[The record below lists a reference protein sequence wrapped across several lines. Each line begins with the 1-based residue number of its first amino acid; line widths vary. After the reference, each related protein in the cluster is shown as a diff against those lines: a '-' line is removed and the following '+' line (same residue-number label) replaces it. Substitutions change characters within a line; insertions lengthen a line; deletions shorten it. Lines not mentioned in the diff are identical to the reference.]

1 MPTRNERCVGGFTQI
16 ERILTLAQ
24 TTNAETPVAALVF
37 VGDAMEESAD
47 VLVGRAAKVGCPIFI
62 FHESLKYE
70 PTNLHGDDAFGSEQ
84 TFRAI
89 AAASKGAATG
99 TRLEL
104 FLMREAEKQ
113 KDPEL
118 AKYWRDNNLVGLGLN
133 TLLLDEVDQ
142 YKATGLMLRILHAAH
157 RKRGVFWSSK
167 AEDVPCFSPLAVFRL
182 HDPRHDPQLR
192 PLVSRSILIQMQKRD
207 EENPAHTRVDWC
219 EDNRLHLP
227 ALKQQIAQLV
237 QEHAA
242 EFKKWRPQPDMA
254 GVLARGNRR
263 ADNWRPLIA
272 IAELAGGNWPEAA
285 QRIALT
291 PLPEPEVPI
300 EPVPLSPSERV
311 KARIMDWLQ
320 KFGRA
325 SLTDIY
331 DGIFKHNIKAYVL
344 HARLGELDRE
354 GIIRSYKDGRT
365 TWYELTLPYKPEPP
379 EPPTPATSASKPT
392 KPPRAPKAKAR
403 KPEPPKA
410 TPGAP
415 TKDSAGSAHAP
426 EALEGDTM
434 PSAPKATPAEP
445 EKQAKDCQSA
455 SVPPPAPAPAPLPAA
470 EPRKPAEK
478 APKRE
483 PDLNELVAAAGRHE
497 RWCRTCQRFRK
508 ERLFGKAMNG
518 NFLHECKE
526 CRAAYDKEH
535 RRPRTPEEK
544 ERSRQSSRSPSAIAQ
559 RERARRRK
567 KSPAPEQPTTTSVHK
582 PVVVLKKVHGMG
594 HQDV

>member
-237 QEHAA
+237 
-242 EFKKWRPQPDMA
+242 
-254 GVLARGNRR
+254 
-263 ADNWRPLIA
+263 
-272 IAELAGGNWPEAA
+272 
-285 QRIALT
+285 
-291 PLPEPEVPI
+291 
-300 EPVPLSPSERV
+300 
-311 KARIMDWLQ
+311 
-320 KFGRA
+320 
-325 SLTDIY
+325 
-331 DGIFKHNIKAYVL
+331 
-344 HARLGELDRE
+344 
-354 GIIRSYKDGRT
+354 
-365 TWYELTLPYKPEPP
+365 
-379 EPPTPATSASKPT
+379 
-392 KPPRAPKAKAR
+392 
-403 KPEPPKA
+403 
-410 TPGAP
+410 
-415 TKDSAGSAHAP
+415 
-426 EALEGDTM
+426 
-434 PSAPKATPAEP
+434 
-445 EKQAKDCQSA
+445 
-455 SVPPPAPAPAPLPAA
+455 
-470 EPRKPAEK
+470 
-478 APKRE
+478 
-483 PDLNELVAAAGRHE
+483 
-497 RWCRTCQRFRK
+497 
-508 ERLFGKAMNG
+508 
-518 NFLHECKE
+518 
-526 CRAAYDKEH
+526 
-535 RRPRTPEEK
+535 
-544 ERSRQSSRSPSAIAQ
+544 
-559 RERARRRK
+559 
-567 KSPAPEQPTTTSVHK
+567 
-582 PVVVLKKVHGMG
+582 
-594 HQDV
+594 